1 MSIRENMDDT
11 TSVSSSS
18 ENVDKAAGTR
28 QLANHEIGD
37 ILVFLVFS
45 VIGRISHGEPVGL
58 TALPQVVGTAAPF
71 AAGWFIVAPFVGAY
85 RRDITEQPRQMA
97 KRTAFA
103 WVLACPVGL
112 TLRGIFVDRGVPP
125 FSFAIITLL
134 FVLIVM
140 LLWRWPY
147 ALTNS
152 LKKD

>member
-1 MSIRENMDDT
+1 MSIRDNADDT
-11 TSVSSSS
+11 SSVSSSS
-18 ENVDKAAGTR
+18 EKVDKVAEAR
-28 QLANHEIGD
+28 RLANLVIGD

-85 RRDITEQPRQMA
+85 RRDITAQPRQMA

-112 TLRGIFVDRGVPP
+112 TLRGIFVDHGTPP

-152 LKKD
+152 LKKV

>member
-28 QLANHEIGD
+28 QLANLVIGD

-71 AAGWFIVAPFVGAY
+71 AAGWFIVAPFVGPTAVTSQSSPARWRSEWPSPGCLPARWGSRCAASSSIVAC
-85 RRDITEQPRQMA
+85 RRSASPSSPCC
-97 KRTAFA
+97 
-103 WVLACPVGL
+103 L
-112 TLRGIFVDRGVPP
+112 
-125 FSFAIITLL
+125 S
-134 FVLIVM
+134 
-140 LLWRWPY
+140 
-147 ALTNS
+147 
-152 LKKD
+152 

>member
-1 MSIRENMDDT
+1 MP
-11 TSVSSSS
+11 VS
-18 ENVDKAAGTR
+18 ENTDNTPAITSNTGDTGQAARTR
-28 QLANHEIGD
+28 QLANLVIGD

-45 VIGRISHGEPVGL
+45 EIGRISHGEPVGL
-58 TALPQVVGTAAPF
+58 SALPQVVGTAAPF

-85 RRDITEQPRQMA
+85 RRDITTQPREMA

-103 WVLACPVGL
+103 WLLACPVGL
-112 TLRGIFVDRGVPP
+112 TLRGIFVDRGAPP

-134 FVLIVM
+134 FVLCIM

>member
-1 MSIRENMDDT
+1 MSVTENTDNTPAATSNTGDT
-11 TSVSSSS
+11 GQ
-18 ENVDKAAGTR
+18 AARTR
-28 QLANHEIGD
+28 QLANLVVGD

-58 TALPQVVGTAAPF
+58 SALPQVVGTAAPF

-85 RRDITEQPRQMA
+85 RRDITAQPRQMA

-112 TLRGIFVDRGVPP
+112 TLRGIFVDHGAPP

-134 FVLIVM
+134 FVLIIM

-152 LKKD
+152 LKKV

>member
-1 MSIRENMDDT
+1 MSLRENTDDT
-11 TSVSSSS
+11 TGVSSSS
-18 ENVDKAAGTR
+18 EHVDKASEAR
-28 QLANHEIGD
+28 RLANLVLGD

-85 RRDITEQPRQMA
+85 RRDITAQPREMA
-97 KRTAFA
+97 RRTAFA

-112 TLRGIFVDRGVPP
+112 TLRGIFVDHGAPP

-134 FVLIVM
+134 FVLVVM

-152 LKKD
+152 LKKA

>member
-1 MSIRENMDDT
+1 MSVHENMDET
-11 TSVSSSS
+11 T
-18 ENVDKAAGTR
+18 NV
-28 QLANHEIGD
+28 
-37 ILVFLVFS
+37 S

-85 RRDITEQPRQMA
+85 RRDITAQPREMA

-112 TLRGIFVDRGVPP
+112 TLRGIFVDHGAPP
-125 FSFAIITLL
+125 FSFAAITLL
-134 FVLIVM
+134 FVLIIM

-152 LKKD
+152 LKKE